1 MVCVLHPVC
10 PLTNAK
16 FVGMAEAHPEIGLM
30 LLATTAGLVL
40 WWLAKREPVW
50 RWACLGMLA
59 WGLHNGVW
67 LLERLYGLENPFNP
81 SDILLLIAVLAW
93 SATLYQLRPVE
104 QPRLTLTLVP
114 LLVAAITSTLYTPP
128 TRFSQVVLLT
138 DLLPLLFALPLLE
151 SALRGQASEARLV
164 WGLGLLLKASGG
176 VALFWLGW
184 PPAGFVYFAWALGYL
199 LIGWGGY
206 LELRD
211 GRIGKVL
218 LGLVLVGLLGS
229 LVLLGMGLDQANHR
243 YLPATLGL
251 WAYAVLLV
259 LSGIG
264 LVIYQRISNAERQ
277 LELWVN
283 LLETLSTKAQS
294 TQNLTPQ
301 GVLQNVMDGLKPLFS
316 NLVGL
321 EVRSDVTIRAGQS
334 GPYVHTFELA
344 LDTPTEGRLYFSGP
358 PKDERG
364 LEALAPLLT
373 ERLRLSL
380 ALNEWRSKAYTDPL
394 TGLLNRRGFERQMQ
408 RLIRRAG
415 EQSKPITLALLD
427 IDRFKRVNDTYGHP
441 VGDEVL
447 KQLAEVLRKASRS
460 DDLAVRLGG
469 EEFGLVLFGADL
481 EDAYRVLER
490 IRSEV
495 RALHISPIAWRLSIS
510 AGLAGGEI
518 PPSMATVQRWLEQAD
533 QALYEAKQ
541 AGRDRVYPVPPSS
554 QFLEDLLE
562 L

>member
-1 MVCVLHPVC
+1 
-10 PLTNAK
+10 
-16 FVGMAEAHPEIGLM
+16 MAAYLEIGLM
-30 LLATTAGLVL
+30 LLAAVAGLTI
-40 WWLAKREPVW
+40 WWLARSEPVW
-50 RWACLGMLA
+50 RWASLGMLF
-59 WGLHNGVW
+59 WGLQIGIR
-67 LLERLYGLENPFNP
+67 LLERQAEPQAPLTPWHA
-81 SDILLLIAVLAW
+81 LLVIAALAW
-93 SATLYQLRPVE
+93 AATLCQLPPRE
-104 QPRLTLTLVP
+104 APRLTLVLLPFVTLAP
-114 LLVAAITSTLYTPP
+114 FISLLVFPAQL
-128 TRFSQVVLLT
+128 SQMVWLA
-138 DLLPLLFALPLLE
+138 DLLPLLLALPLLE
-151 SALRGQASEARLV
+151 AALRGQASESRLV
-164 WGLGLLLKASGG
+164 WGLGLLLKAGG
-176 VALFWLGW
+176 SWALGLGW
-184 PPAGFVYFAWALGYL
+184 PPHGFAYLAWALGFS

-206 LELRD
+206 LEATESRLSK
-211 GRIGKVL
+211 GTL
-218 LGLVLVGLLGS
+218 ASVLVGLLGS
-229 LVLLGMGLDQANHR
+229 LVV
-243 YLPATLGL
+243 LGL
-251 WAYAVLLV
+251 EPHVQQPFHSFFLVGWGYAVMLALA
-259 LSGIG
+259 GIG
-264 LVIYQRISNAERQ
+264 WVVYLRISSAERQ
-277 LELWVN
+277 LGLWIN

-301 GVLQNVMDGLKPLFS
+301 GVLQNVMDGLKPLFG

-380 ALNEWRSKAYTDPL
+380 ALNEWRNKAYTDPL
-394 TGLLNRRGFERQMQ
+394 TGLLNRRGYERQVQ
-408 RLIRRAG
+408 RLLRRAG
-415 EQSKPITLALLD
+415 EEGKPLSLALLD
-427 IDRFKRVNDTYGHP
+427 IDHFKQINDTYGHP

-447 KQLAEVLRKASRS
+447 KRLGRLLQKASRS
-460 DDLAVRLGG
+460 NDLAVRLGG

-481 EDAYRVLER
+481 EGAYRVLER
-490 IRSEV
+490 IRGEV

>member
-1 MVCVLHPVC
+1 
-10 PLTNAK
+10 
-16 FVGMAEAHPEIGLM
+16 MAEAHPEIGLM

-40 WWLAKREPVW
+40 WRLAKHEPVW
-50 RWACLGMLA
+50 RWACLGVLA
-59 WGLHNGVW
+59 WGLQNGVW
-67 LLERLYGLENPFNP
+67 LLERLYGLENPLNP
-81 SDILLLIAVLAW
+81 SDALLFVAALTW
-93 SATLYQLRPVE
+93 SATLHQLRPSE
-104 QPRLTLTLVP
+104 RPRLTLTLVP
-114 LLVAAITSTLYTPP
+114 LLVAVIASSLHRPP
-128 TRFSQVVLLT
+128 AGFSQVVWLV
-138 DLLPLLFALPLLE
+138 DLLPLLFTLPLLE
-151 SALRGQASEARLV
+151 AALRGQAGEARLV
-164 WGLGLLLKASGG
+164 WGLGLLLKASGS
-176 VALFWLGW
+176 VALFWLDW

-199 LIGWGGY
+199 LIAWGGY

-211 GRIGKVL
+211 GRMGKAL
-218 LGLVLVGLLGS
+218 LGLVLTGLLGS
-229 LVLLGMGLDQANHR
+229 LVLLGMGLEQANHLH
-243 YLPATLGL
+243 LPATLAL
-251 WAYAVLLV
+251 WACAVGLV

-264 LVIYQRISNAERQ
+264 LVIYQRINNAERQ

-283 LLETLSTKAQS
+283 LLESLSTKAQS

-301 GVLQNVMDGLKPLFS
+301 GVLQNVMDGLKPLFG

-408 RLIRRAG
+408 RLIRLAG
-415 EQSKPITLALLD
+415 ERDRPITLALLD

-490 IRSEV
+490 IRAEV
-495 RALHISPIAWRLSIS
+495 RALQIEPITWHLTIS
-510 AGLAGGEI
+510 AGLAGGAI

-533 QALYEAKQ
+533 QALYLAKQ
-541 AGRDRVYPVPPSS
+541 AGRDRVYPVPPSDR
-554 QFLEDLLE
+554 LMVDLLE